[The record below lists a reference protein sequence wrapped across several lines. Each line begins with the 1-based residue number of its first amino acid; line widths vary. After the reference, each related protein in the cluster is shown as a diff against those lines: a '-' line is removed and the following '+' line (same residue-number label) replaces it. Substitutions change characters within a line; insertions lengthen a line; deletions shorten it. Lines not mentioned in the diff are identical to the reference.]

1 MIPAIIVRVAEFPL
15 TPSGKINT
23 RQLPA
28 PDLSSILGE
37 SYVAPTNPVEIAL
50 CDIWAQILGL
60 DQVGINDDFFS
71 LGGHSLLAT
80 QVLSRVRDQLEINL
94 PLKYLFRYP
103 TVEEL
108 GQVISALQATAG
120 PVDDTAID
128 GSDIEEFSL

>member
-1 MIPAIIVRVAEFPL
+1 L

-103 TVEEL
+103 TAEEL
-108 GQVISALQATAG
+108 GQVICALQATAG